1 MSYKIAVAS
10 SDGKVVNQHFGRS
23 RQFIIFEISDSG
35 EWDFREIRSTS
46 PACTA
51 GEHSDSSLDRL
62 IKEISDCSVVVVSQI
77 GYGAEQALQNM
88 GIKAYI
94 MPDLIYTA
102 LNKVITALIP
112 KGKSELINL

>member
-1 MSYKIAVAS
+1 MSFKIAVAS

-23 RQFIIFEISDSG
+23 RQFLVFEISDTG

-46 PACTA
+46 PACTN
-51 GEHSDSSLDRL
+51 GDHNDSSLDRL
-62 IKEISDCSVVVVSQI
+62 INEISDCSVVVVSQI
-77 GYGAEQALQNM
+77 GYGAEQALREL
-88 GIKAYI
+88 GIRAYI

-102 LNKVITALIP
+102 INKVISSLIP